1 MDGRERIFANGAV
14 FTRRREQPWVE
25 AVAARGRAITAVGSL
40 ADLRDG
46 LPGAVEQDLNG
57 GTLVPG
63 FIDAHNHFLSTGESL
78 ASIDLRYPRVDSPR
92 ALLQAVRAAATQV
105 PADNTIGGFG
115 FDHAR
120 YPLPSLAEL
129 DEAAGDHPLHL
140 FHTSGH
146 HVLVNSR
153 VLREAR
159 IDDDIADPPGGRFDR
174 DAEGHL
180 TGLCLDAACGEVLPT
195 DVDIGSHGPN
205 FHVRAPMDAL
215 VAAVSRASAAF
226 LAAGLTCVADAQVTA
241 RELAA
246 YREAR
251 ARGALP
257 IRTVCMPLS
266 HQLDAFAALGL
277 VGPFGDDL
285 LSIGH
290 LKIYADGI
298 LTGGTAAFSDELAIS
313 TQSASFF
320 HQPDALVA
328 LIRRAWTDGWRVAVH
343 AQGDRAISLVLD
355 GFESGVR
362 AAPRLDGR
370 PRIEHAGFPTAREI
384 ERMRALD
391 VIAVQQPT
399 YLFDYGD
406 QYAAA
411 LGDRAHELQPWR
423 TELDAGIRVVI
434 SSDSDVASFRPLTTV
449 ANAMRRQ
456 TRSGVVLG
464 PRHRLSLEEA
474 LFAHTTDAG
483 YAVGLEGRIG
493 SLEPG
498 KVADMTILR
507 ADIRDLGPDEIEDVP
522 VSATIVDGETLYGRG

>member
-1 MDGRERIFANGAV
+1 MTNAV
-14 FTRRREQPWVE
+14 RRRP
-25 AVAARGRAITAVGSL
+25 
-40 ADLRDG
+40 
-46 LPGAVEQDLNG
+46 
-57 GTLVPG
+57 
-63 FIDAHNHFLSTGESL
+63 
-78 ASIDLRYPRVDSPR
+78 
-92 ALLQAVRAAATQV
+92 
-105 PADNTIGGFG
+105 
-115 FDHAR
+115 
-120 YPLPSLAEL
+120 
-129 DEAAGDHPLHL
+129 AGDAVDDRRG
-140 FHTSGH
+140 SGEGQIDRTTEG
-146 HVLVNSR
+146 VL
-153 VLREAR
+153 
-159 IDDDIADPPGGRFDR
+159 
-174 DAEGHL
+174 
-180 TGLCLDAACGEVLPT
+180 
-195 DVDIGSHGPN
+195 
-205 FHVRAPMDAL
+205 
-215 VAAVSRASAAF
+215 
-226 LAAGLTCVADAQVTA
+226 
-241 RELAA
+241 
-246 YREAR
+246 
-251 ARGALP
+251 RGALP
-257 IRTVCMPLS
+257 SRTVCMPLS

-290 LKIYADGI
+290 LKIYADGT

-434 SSDSDVASFRPLTTV
+434 SSDSDVASFRPS
-449 ANAMRRQ
+449 RR
-456 TRSGVVLG
+456 SFWEPKVIACFPPGYE
-464 PRHRLSLEEA
+464 LSKP
-474 LFAHTTDAG
+474 T
-483 YAVGLEGRIG
+483 
-493 SLEPG
+493 PN
-498 KVADMTILR
+498 
-507 ADIRDLGPDEIEDVP
+507 PVP
-522 VSATIVDGETLYGRG
+522 W